1 MKGMANQLD
10 HGYAEVPLTPNYN
23 IVYLTS
29 TRYYDDIVTGK
40 FNNCAV
46 NPY

>member
-10 HGYAEVPLTPNYN
+10 HRYAEVPFTPNYN
-23 IVYLTS
+23 IVYLIS
-29 TRYYDDIVTGK
+29 TRYYGDIFTGQ
-40 FNNCAV
+40 FNNCAI

>member
-29 TRYYDDIVTGK
+29 TDIITGK
-40 FNNCAV
+40 FNTCAI